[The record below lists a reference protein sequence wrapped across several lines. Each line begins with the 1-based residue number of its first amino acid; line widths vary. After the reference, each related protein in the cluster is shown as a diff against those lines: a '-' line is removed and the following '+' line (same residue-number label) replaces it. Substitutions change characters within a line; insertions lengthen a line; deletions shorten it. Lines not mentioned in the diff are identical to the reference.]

1 MGIVCFHSSV
11 DLPPNT
17 TTTTFLKGE
26 GSKFWLPP
34 LEGGETKKLK
44 RGGGK
49 YGAGAGLLKRGAGTF
64 SIVFNFF
71 KVYQFYI

>member
-1 MGIVCFHSSV
+1 MEFPGVLKKDHVEILGINWKRS
-11 DLPPNT
+11 
-17 TTTTFLKGE
+17 GM

-64 SIVFNFF
+64 SVVFNFF